1 MSSYN
6 NNNNNNQDD
15 IYSYIMAPDVASDSY
30 IRREI
35 ALIIVM
41 LVIICISGLYKLS
54 NSSVNILSSPGCSLD
69 FQ

>member
-1 MSSYN
+1 
-6 NNNNNNQDD
+6 
-15 IYSYIMAPDVASDSY
+15 MAPDVASDSY